1 MPYADTD
8 LYFMDDD
15 DTINEKNCQVIIEE
29 IEPTT
34 LERKQLNEKFIAN
47 TKENDINI
55 INTGI
60 SEEPNGN
67 QKFLFW
73 VSVPQINICLN
84 AVLIKLVSFRTY
96 NLPLQEGRR

>member
-1 MPYADTD
+1 MPYADAD

-15 DTINEKNCQVIIEE
+15 DTVNEKDCQVIIEE

-34 LERKQLNEKFIAN
+34 LERKQLNEEFIAN

-60 SEEPNGN
+60 SEEPNGIK
-67 QKFLFW
+67 KF
-73 VSVPQINICLN
+73 
-84 AVLIKLVSFRTY
+84 
-96 NLPLQEGRR
+96 

>member
-1 MPYADTD
+1 
-8 LYFMDDD
+8 MDDD
-15 DTINEKNCQVIIEE
+15 DTVNEKDCQVIIEE

-34 LERKQLNEKFIAN
+34 LERKQLNEEFIAN

-67 QKFLFW
+67 QKFGFL
-73 VSVPQINICLN
+73 VY
-84 AVLIKLVSFRTY
+84 VL
-96 NLPLQEGRR
+96 

>member
-1 MPYADTD
+1 
-8 LYFMDDD
+8 MDDD
-15 DTINEKNCQVIIEE
+15 DPRNEKDCQVIIEE

-34 LERKQLNEKFIAN
+34 LERKQLNEEFIAN

-67 QKFLFW
+67 QKFRFLE
-73 VSVPQINICLN
+73 SVLQIIMPFLYNWYPLE
-84 AVLIKLVSFRTY
+84 LIISHCRKVGV
-96 NLPLQEGRR
+96 E

>member
-1 MPYADTD
+1 MYLVIFNNSSDILPYADAD

-15 DTINEKNCQVIIEE
+15 DTVNEKDCQVIIEE

-34 LERKQLNEKFIAN
+34 LERKQLNEEFIAN

-67 QKFLFW
+67 LKF
-73 VSVPQINICLN
+73 
-84 AVLIKLVSFRTY
+84 
-96 NLPLQEGRR
+96 

>member
-1 MPYADTD
+1 
-8 LYFMDDD
+8 MDDD
-15 DTINEKNCQVIIEE
+15 DTINEKDCQVIIEE

-34 LERKQLNEKFIAN
+34 LERKQLNEELIAN

-67 QKFLFW
+67 QKF
-73 VSVPQINICLN
+73 
-84 AVLIKLVSFRTY
+84 
-96 NLPLQEGRR
+96 